1 MQMIDYM
8 QEKVH
13 RYCNEKKG
21 KDLEFSLY
29 NVVQMLKREKCY
41 WNLSAVLYGEW
52 LRKTSDLETKELSEQ
67 EW

>member
-1 MQMIDYM
+1 M
-8 QEKVH
+8 QEKVD

-41 WNLSAVLYGEW
+41 WLSLIHI
-52 LRKTSDLETKELSEQ
+52 
-67 EW
+67 

>member
-1 MQMIDYM
+1 MQMIDFI
-8 QEKVH
+8 QDKVDS
-13 RYCNEKKG
+13 YCNNKKEKEI
-21 KDLEFSLY
+21 EFSLY
-29 NVVQMLKREKCY
+29 DVEQMLKREKCF

>member
-1 MQMIDYM
+1 MIDFI
-8 QEKVH
+8 QDKVDS
-13 RYCNEKKG
+13 YCNNKKEKEI
-21 KDLEFSLY
+21 EFSLY
-29 NVVQMLKREKCY
+29 DVEQMLKREKCF

>member
-1 MQMIDYM
+1 MIDYI
-8 QEKVH
+8 QDKVDS
-13 RYCNEKKG
+13 YCNNKKEKKI
-21 KDLEFSLY
+21 EFSLY
-29 NVVQMLKREKCY
+29 DVEQMLKREKCF

>member
-1 MQMIDYM
+1 MIDYM
-8 QEKVH
+8 QEKVD

-29 NVVQMLKREKCY
+29 KVKKMLEKDCCF
-41 WNLSAVLYGEW
+41 WNLSAVLYGKW
-52 LRKTSDLETKELSEQ
+52 LRKTSKLETKELSEQ